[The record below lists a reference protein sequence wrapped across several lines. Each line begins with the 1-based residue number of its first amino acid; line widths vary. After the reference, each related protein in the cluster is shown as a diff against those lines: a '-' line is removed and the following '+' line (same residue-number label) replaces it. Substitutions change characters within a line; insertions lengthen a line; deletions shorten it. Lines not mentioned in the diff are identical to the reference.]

1 MNPYYSFVND
11 QLVPANNARLT
22 ITDMAIQRGYG
33 IFDFFKFIDHR
44 LIFIEDHLE
53 RLERSAEAMR
63 LPLPY
68 NREEIIT
75 ILKELIIKN
84 DMPNGGIRVGVTA
97 GYAPDAYS
105 IAAPNFI
112 ITQQALQLPNT
123 LAAPISLMTH
133 QHQRQLPHVK
143 TIDYLMAVWLQPV
156 IQQSGAQEVLYYNSN
171 SVTECPRAN
180 FFIVDQHNTIITPAQ
195 HILAGVT
202 RKHILAI
209 AGKEFK
215 VEQRDISREEVYA
228 AKEAFIS
235 SSTLNIKPVGIVDGE
250 PINNGIAGT
259 VTGHLFHKL
268 LQEINH

>member
-1 MNPYYSFVND
+1 MSPYYSFVND

-22 ITDMAIQRGYG
+22 ISDMTIQRGYG

-75 ILKELIIKN
+75 ILNELIIKN

-105 IAAPNFI
+105 IATPNFI
-112 ITQQALQLPNT
+112 ITQQALQLPDT
-123 LAAPISLMTH
+123 LAVPISLMSY

-171 SVTECPRAN
+171 SITECPRAN
-180 FFIVDQHNTIITPAQ
+180 FFIVDKDNTLITPAQ

-228 AKEAFIS
+228 AGEAFIS
-235 SSTLNIKPVGIVDGE
+235 SSTLNIKPVGAVDGQL
-250 PINNGIAGT
+250 INNGI
-259 VTGHLFHKL
+259 TGSITAHLFNKL
-268 LQEINH
+268 LKQISY